1 MKKFII
7 TTALMTSAETLEE
20 VEERV
25 KALDGFGAPEMLFL
39 TVHEWHPGEILEVT
53 FSKKDED
60 YARECAREILDNI
73 AAKSRGLN

>member
-25 KALDGFGAPEMLFL
+25 KALDGFGAPGMLFL
-39 TVHEWHPGEILEVT
+39 TVHEWPPGEISEVA

-60 YARECAREILDNI
+60 YARE
-73 AAKSRGLN
+73 